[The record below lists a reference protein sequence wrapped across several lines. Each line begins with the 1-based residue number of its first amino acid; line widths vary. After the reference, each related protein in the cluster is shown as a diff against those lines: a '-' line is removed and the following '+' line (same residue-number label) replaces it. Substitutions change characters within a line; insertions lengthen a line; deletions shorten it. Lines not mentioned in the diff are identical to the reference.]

1 MDAGGVSWKIV
12 LFRRMMRA
20 IRKLPNDRLIQARV
34 TCRAE
39 FRLGGSLSR
48 EDAEKKAEKSL
59 RYVQM
64 LTPAK
69 RSSGNAGR
77 YVIRDGEL
85 VQETGKSVMRGGVL
99 VRNETGITP
108 EHYERHVKLLRRQHF
123 MDRKG

>member
-1 MDAGGVSWKIV
+1 MDAGGNWKIS

-20 IRKLPNDRLIQARV
+20 IRRLPDDRQIQARV

-39 FRLGGSLSR
+39 FRLSGSLSR
-48 EDAEKKAEKSL
+48 EEAVKKAEKSL
-59 RYVQM
+59 LYVQM

-85 VQETGKSVMRGGVL
+85 VQETGKSVMRGGVM
-99 VRNETGITP
+99 VKNESGLTP